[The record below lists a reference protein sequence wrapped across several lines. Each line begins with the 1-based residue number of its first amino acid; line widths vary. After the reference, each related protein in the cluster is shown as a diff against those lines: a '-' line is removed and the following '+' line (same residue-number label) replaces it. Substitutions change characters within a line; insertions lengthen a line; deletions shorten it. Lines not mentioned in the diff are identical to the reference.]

1 MRFAGWLIGFVMIKL
16 VSSGT
21 LLAAL
26 VASAVAIGSARP
38 AMATPTLGIELQESG
53 YTPYS
58 VTSSNNPLVAVVQ
71 PFGTFSTNVEVNTL
85 NTNPLSIDLS
95 STNISTSTA
104 GTLTVIASVSGLTSP
119 IGATAFLSQIS
130 GHLVSGSGG
139 MITLQ
144 TYLSN
149 SDTLFGTDTLLST
162 LGPSGLPLLLSDME
176 NASTTAPF
184 ALTEVLTI
192 AAGGAS
198 EFSLDASLT
207 DAPEPASLAL
217 LGTALAGMGL
227 IRRRRRFARV

>member
-1 MRFAGWLIGFVMIKL
+1 
-16 VSSGT
+16 
-21 LLAAL
+21 
-26 VASAVAIGSARP
+26 
-38 AMATPTLGIELQESG
+38 
-53 YTPYS
+53 
-58 VTSSNNPLVAVVQ
+58 
-71 PFGTFSTNVEVNTL
+71 
-85 NTNPLSIDLS
+85 
-95 STNISTSTA
+95 
-104 GTLTVIASVSGLTSP
+104 
-119 IGATAFLSQIS
+119 
-130 GHLVSGSGG
+130 

>member
-149 SDTLFGTDTLLST
+149 SDTLLST

-207 DAPEPASLAL
+207 
-217 LGTALAGMGL
+217 
-227 IRRRRRFARV
+227 